1 MPWPDNVGKTPLL
14 RSRCDKTSDSS
25 QFSGSYCHMH
35 PSAIP
40 GPGLRFGNREI
51 EARRMLSANA
61 IWRSSIMWPSPDP
74 RPVAARFRKGPIG
87 VNLGPIST
95 PSRFIRR
102 FPVVTPK
109 RRSAL
114 RIEVRYYLPAA
125 VRGPSRSLSNFIVS
139 RRGNGSD
146 EPWSGSRADGSGT
159 CRRPM
164 NRREAF

>member
-114 RIEVRYYLPAA
+114 RIEAKVLPARRSA
-125 VRGPSRSLSNFIVS
+125 RTIAQLVQLRRLPERKRERGTMERIAGGRV
-139 RRGNGSD
+139 GNASAAD
-146 EPWSGSRADGSGT
+146 EST
-159 CRRPM
+159 
-164 NRREAF
+164 